1 MINYSKF
8 DKRINRYLH
17 ILGLWIL
24 LDIVLMKIR
33 MKFEFLFP
41 FLEIEKVFAS
51 FENLNMININRN
63 VQNILNVD
71 PKYIP

>member
-1 MINYSKF
+1 
-8 DKRINRYLH
+8 
-17 ILGLWIL
+17 
-24 LDIVLMKIR
+24 MKIR

-41 FLEIEKVFAS
+41 FSEIEKVFVS

>member
-1 MINYSKF
+1 
-8 DKRINRYLH
+8 
-17 ILGLWIL
+17 
-24 LDIVLMKIR
+24 MKIR

-41 FLEIEKVFAS
+41 FLEIEKVFVS

>member
-1 MINYSKF
+1 
-8 DKRINRYLH
+8 
-17 ILGLWIL
+17 
-24 LDIVLMKIR
+24 

-71 PKYIP
+71 PKYIPQ

>member
-1 MINYSKF
+1 MTNCSKF

>member
-1 MINYSKF
+1 MTNYSKF